1 MDARAN
7 AAPGA
12 VSVVVSIFKVSR
24 NSVLGRQ
31 ESAAFIPVRIEDIGA
46 GKAEGIVMKAPYVQ
60 NYSASFRNEHI
71 VAGVIWTGV
80 SVC

>member
-12 VSVVVSIFKVSR
+12 VTVVVSIFKVSR
-24 NSVLGRQ
+24 SSVLGRQ
-31 ESAAFIPVRIEDIGA
+31 ESAAFVAVRIEDIGV

-60 NYSASFRNEHI
+60 NDSASFRDEDI
-71 VAGVIWTGV
+71 VDGVIWTGV